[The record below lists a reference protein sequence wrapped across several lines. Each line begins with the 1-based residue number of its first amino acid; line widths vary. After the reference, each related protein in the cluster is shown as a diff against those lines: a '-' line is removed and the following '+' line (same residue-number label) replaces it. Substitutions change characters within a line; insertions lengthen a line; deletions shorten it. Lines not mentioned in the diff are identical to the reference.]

1 MGRRELIYKAVSII
15 LNDFEMIIKKFPK
28 NDDIIILP
36 ISDVHLG
43 ALEHMTREWEM
54 FVSKVLDRPNIYL
67 TLGGDLLDNATK
79 TSIASPW
86 DNTMRPAEQKKVMA
100 AMLEPIKDRVLCII
114 PGNHCGRNR
123 DVDDE
128 PMYDIACKL
137 DIEDV
142 YRPNMAFV
150 KIQIGSQNGDGT
162 RNPTYMLCVAHGAG
176 SSIYV
181 GGAASKGE
189 RFGMAIEGLDCLIT
203 GHTHKPAD
211 LPNAK
216 IHIDKQNNKISV
228 KPWRH
233 LVCSSWLGYADYAAR
248 KLLPPTAYAEQKL
261 ILHGKEKA
269 IEIAQITR

>member
-1 MGRRELIYKAVSII
+1 M
-15 LNDFEMIIKKFPK
+15 LNDFEMIIKQFQK
-28 NDDIIILP
+28 NNDITIYP
-36 ISDVHLG
+36 IADVHFG
-43 ALEHMTREWEM
+43 AVDHMRSDWEL
-54 FVSKVLDRPNIYL
+54 FVKKVTESKNTYL
-67 TLGGDLLDNATK
+67 IIGGDMIDNATK

-86 DNTMRPAEQKKVMA
+86 DNVLRPSEQKKIMCE
-100 AMLEPIKDRVLCII
+100 MLKPIKDRILCIV

-142 YRPNMAFV
+142 YRPEMGFL
-150 KIQIGSQNGDGT
+150 KIQIGSVEADGKK
-162 RNPTYMLCVAHGAG
+162 NPTYMMCVAHGSG

-181 GGAASKGE
+181 GGAANKGE
-189 RFGMAIEGLDCLIT
+189 RFGMAIDGIDCLIT

-216 IHIDKQNNKISV
+216 IYVDKCNNKISI

-233 LVCSSWLGYADYAAR
+233 VVCSSWLGYASYAAR
-248 KLLPPTAYAEQKL
+248 KLLPPTARAEQKI
-261 ILHGKEKA
+261 ILHGKEKC
-269 IEIAQITR
+269 IEVVTVTK